1 MIKKQ
6 LKNFLKKILRVQHT
20 YLPLPF
26 FIYKSLF
33 KTKLLHKLFYKYYL
47 LCFDT
52 DANYE
57 KPNTTEFNQSY
68 WLSKRSLYWHYA
80 HLHHNRFTEIVNEV
94 FDNFAYLFENK
105 KVCDYMSGIGP
116 YFKNKRYDMTFIEGN
131 KYCCEVLKK
140 NYSNS
145 RVINGNWN
153 IIEKYQNDIDT
164 LFVSSGCLIL
174 LNHQEIDKFF
184 KITNKIKNFIFIH
197 EGTDLEDFSLNY
209 SGHNHWN
216 FEKRLKLYNLNYSNS
231 AMFFEKNKNSSVFKY
246 FIFCE
251 KK

>member
-1 MIKKQ
+1 MRLLFTLFKK
-6 LKNFLKKILRVQHT
+6 LLRFQHT

-26 FIYKSLF
+26 FIYKNLF
-33 KTKLLHKLFYKYYL
+33 KIKLFHRLFYKYYV

-52 DANYE
+52 DANYR

-68 WLSKRSLYWHYA
+68 WLSKRALYWHYA
-80 HLHHNRFTEIVNEV
+80 HLHHNRFAEIVNKV
-94 FDNFAYLFENK
+94 FNNFGYLFEDK

-116 YFKNKRYDMTFIEGN
+116 YFKDRKYDMMFIEGN
-131 KYCCEVLKK
+131 KHCCDILKK
-140 NYSNS
+140 NYPNS
-145 RVINGNWN
+145 KIINGNWDV
-153 IIEKYQNDIDT
+153 IEKYQNDIDT

-197 EGTDLEDFSLNY
+197 EGTDIDDFSREY
-209 SGHNHWN
+209 SGHNYWN
-216 FEKRLKLYNLNYSNS
+216 FKSRLKLYNLNYNNS
-231 AMFFEKNKNSSVFKY
+231 EIFFEKTKKGNVFNY
-246 FIFCE
+246 FIYCA